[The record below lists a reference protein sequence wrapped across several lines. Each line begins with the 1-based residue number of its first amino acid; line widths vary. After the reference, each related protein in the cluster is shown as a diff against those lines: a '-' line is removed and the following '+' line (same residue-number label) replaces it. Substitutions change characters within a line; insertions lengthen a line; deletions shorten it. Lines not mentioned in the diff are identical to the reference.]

1 MKGAALLVRSLIEHE
16 VRYIFG
22 LPGDTSLDFYE
33 ALYDAQDEIDHV
45 LATDERNAAYMA
57 DAYARITN
65 NPGVCEGPSGGG
77 AAYIIP
83 GLYEANHSSLPMV
96 AINTDIPVAG
106 RGKAVLTEMDQV
118 RFFEDATKWST
129 LVTHA
134 GKIPEIIRNAFRE
147 ATTGKPGAVHLSF
160 PMDVLGS
167 EGSAKMKSLKKIY
180 TRAPAAR
187 TSPSA
192 DEVTK
197 ALKVIMESEAPFVVA
212 GGGIHLSRAYKAL
225 EEFAVMTGSLVGT
238 SITGKGSM
246 DEEHPLSVGVVGENG
261 GSPTANMMLKD
272 CDLVIFVGTQTGSV
286 VTSHWQTPPDDGR
299 RKVIQ
304 IDIDPQE
311 IGRNYNVDCG
321 LVGDARSVLEVLV
334 KGLDKNLRKN
344 AEKKER
350 TGNLHDMVTAW
361 KEAELSHIGAT
372 KSVHPLTVVKTCKN
386 LLPEDVILIADAGT
400 PTPYFASFYPS
411 RAKRM
416 FLSPRAF
423 GSLGYAVPGAVGAH
437 MGRPSSR
444 IISLTG
450 DGSMLVSMAELATL
464 AREHIPTVVILFHN
478 NEYGWIKVHQKYR
491 KEQKYLSVDLP
502 EVKYDV
508 IAESMGLTSYVA
520 ETDGEFE
527 ETLKMALKTDEPTFI
542 DAHTMKLHEMAPES
556 LPWVVH

>member
-1 MKGAALLVRSLIEHE
+1 MKGAALLVGSLIEHE

-33 ALYDAQDEIDHV
+33 ALYDAQGEIRHV

-65 NPGVCEGPSGGG
+65 KPGVCEGPSGGG
-77 AAYIIP
+77 ATYIIP
-83 GLYEANHSSLPMV
+83 GLYEANYSSLPMV

-106 RGKAVLTEMDQV
+106 KGKAVLTEMDQV
-118 RFFEDATKWST
+118 KFFEDATKWST
-129 LVTHA
+129 IVTQA
-134 GKIPEIIRNAFRE
+134 GRIPEVMRNAFRE

-160 PMDVLGS
+160 PMDVLGG
-167 EGSAKMKSLKKIY
+167 EGSAGMKSFKKVY
-180 TRAPAAR
+180 TSVPAAR
-187 TSPSA
+187 TRPSA
-192 DEVTK
+192 HEVIE

-212 GGGIHLSRAYKAL
+212 GGGIHLSQAYKAL
-225 EEFAVMTGSLVGT
+225 EEFAVITGSLVGT

-261 GSPTANMMLKD
+261 GSPTANVMLKE

-286 VTSHWQTPPDDGR
+286 VTSHWQTPPDDGK

-321 LVGDARSVLEVLV
+321 LVGDARSVLEALV
-334 KGLDKNLRKN
+334 KGLDTRMRKN
-344 AEKKER
+344 AEEKGR
-350 TGNLHDMVTAW
+350 NGRLHEIVTAW
-361 KEAELSHIGAT
+361 KEAELSHIGVT

-386 LLPEDVILIADAGT
+386 LLPEDVILVADAGT

-437 MGRPSSR
+437 KGRPSSR

-450 DGSMLVSMAELATL
+450 DGSMLVSMAELATV
-464 AREHIPTVVILFHN
+464 AREQVPAVVILFHN

-502 EVKYDV
+502 EVKYGV
-508 IAESMGLTSYVA
+508 IAESMGLLSYTA

-527 ETLKMALKTDEPTFI
+527 ETLRMALKTDEPTFI
-542 DAHTMKLHEMAPES
+542 DAHTMKLHEIAPES
-556 LPWVVH
+556 LPWAVH